1 MHVDTP
7 AATGRNSIMTIGK
20 SVKEVKVVALKLDP
34 PVVLE
39 ETASVRDVL
48 RQMQDKRCGYALLC
62 REGRLS
68 GIFTERDVLNK
79 VVDMEGALDQPV
91 SELMTRDPVCLHEK
105 DPIRKAVLHMYR
117 DGFRSLPILDDDGEI
132 ITCVRH
138 KDIVH
143 YLVEHFAHHVLHL
156 PPDPDN
162 VPKTPEGG

>member
-1 MHVDTP
+1 
-7 AATGRNSIMTIGK
+7 MTIEK
-20 SVKEVKVVALKLDP
+20 SVKDVEVVALKMDP

-48 RQMQDKRCGYALLC
+48 RQMQEKRSGYALLC

-79 VVDMEGALDQPV
+79 VVGIEGVLDKPV
-91 SELMTRDPVCLHEK
+91 SDLMTRNPVCVHEK
-105 DPIRKAVLHMYR
+105 DPIRNAVMHMHKG
-117 DGFRSLPILDDDGEI
+117 GFRNVPILDGNGKI

-143 YLVEHFAHHVLHL
+143 YLVEHFAQQVLNL
-156 PPDPDN
+156 PPDPNNMPD
-162 VPKTPEGG
+162 TREGG

>member
-1 MHVDTP
+1 
-7 AATGRNSIMTIGK
+7 MTIEK
-20 SVKEVKVVALKLDP
+20 SVKDVEVVALKMDP

-48 RQMQDKRCGYALLC
+48 RQMQEKRSGYALLC

-79 VVDMEGALDQPV
+79 VVGIEGVLDKPV
-91 SELMTRDPVCLHEK
+91 SDLMTRDPVCVHEK
-105 DPIRKAVLHMYR
+105 DPIRNAVMHMHKG
-117 DGFRSLPILDDDGEI
+117 GFRNVPILDGNGKI

-143 YLVEHFAHHVLHL
+143 YLVEHFAQQVLNL
-156 PPDPDN
+156 PPDPNNMPD
-162 VPKTPEGG
+162 TREGG

>member
-1 MHVDTP
+1 
-7 AATGRNSIMTIGK
+7 MTIEK
-20 SVKEVKVVALKLDP
+20 SVKDVEVVALKMDP

-48 RQMQDKRCGYALLC
+48 RQMQERRSGYALLC

-79 VVDMEGALDQPV
+79 VVGIEGVLDKPV
-91 SELMTRDPVCLHEK
+91 SDLMTRDPVCVHEK
-105 DPIRKAVLHMYR
+105 DPIRNAVMHMHKG
-117 DGFRSLPILDDDGEI
+117 GFRNVPILDGNGKI

-143 YLVEHFAHHVLHL
+143 YLVEHFANHL
-156 PPDPDN
+156 LDRPPDPNNMPD
-162 VPKTPEGG
+162 TREGG